1 MIECWPVFLSLIV
14 RTVAVLGAGL
24 MGAGIG
30 QVSYGKAFIK
40 TVSKEQHEP
49 NGLNWT
55 GEL

>member
-1 MIECWPVFLSLIV
+1 
-14 RTVAVLGAGL
+14 

-49 NGLNWT
+49 NGLN
-55 GEL
+55 